1 MHRAER
7 QVLTN
12 PNSVTRITTQR
23 LDLHLRHTFR
33 ISRGSEDVAQTVLLR
48 LNADGIEAFGESAPI
63 SRYDESPDVV
73 ASQLERLSLQGINL
87 WHCDDVLDLL
97 GDAAGARC
105 ALDLALH
112 DLAGKRLGIPL
123 YEFFGLDPKHAL
135 KTSFT
140 IGIADLETTIEKT
153 KQAQHFPILK
163 VKVGVQESIETIEA
177 IRTFYRGTIRVDAN
191 EGWTPQTAVA
201 MLAELARFDI
211 EFCEQPIE
219 AGHPEQLR
227 FVREHSKIPIVVDE
241 DSLTSTDL
249 PPLLGC
255 VDGINIKLVKCGGL
269 REALRMIHTARA
281 MKMKIMIGCM
291 IESSVLA
298 TAAAH
303 LTPLCDYADL
313 DGPLLITDDPFT
325 GVRYEGAQLH
335 LPDAPGLGVAARQA
349 T

>member
-1 MHRAER
+1 
-7 QVLTN
+7 
-12 PNSVTRITTQR
+12 VTRITTEK

-48 LNADGIEAFGESAPI
+48 LNADGIEALGESAPI
-63 SRYDESPDVV
+63 ARYDESPDLV
-73 ASQLERLSLQGINL
+73 AAQLERLSLRNLDL
-87 WHCDDVLDLL
+87 WHFDPVLDLC
-97 GDAAGARC
+97 GKGAGARC

-123 YEFFGLDPKHAL
+123 STLFGLDPTRAL

-140 IGIADLETTIEKT
+140 IGIADLPTTIEKT

-163 VKVGVQESIETIEA
+163 IKVGSEHSIETIEA
-177 IRTFYRGTIRVDAN
+177 IRSFYRGTIRVDAN
-191 EGWTPQTAVA
+191 EGWAPQTAVA

-241 DSLTSTDL
+241 DSLTSADL
-249 PPLLGC
+249 PPLWGC

-281 MKMKIMIGCM
+281 MSMKIMIGCM

-313 DGPLLITDDPFT
+313 DGPLLITDDPFS
-325 GVRYEGAQLH
+325 GVRYDGAQLR
-335 LPDAPGLGVAARQA
+335 LPDTPGLGVAARQA